1 MARAGFSL
9 AMTSH
14 GLAIIKGES
23 QIAVRDPDLSAA
35 EDNYWEQA
43 ASAVD
48 ESTLAVTANGRLGL
62 VNQDGSAT
70 SVECRG
76 CVNVIWTG
84 QYLIVLMSS
93 VGEGQTFEVV
103 SFGRDLRRVESVTLR
118 RLTER
123 TDPEQQND
131 SAVSLLAAN
140 ETTVWLAYTDRFGF
154 VRGGSRTIAAYSRE
168 GKLLRSTRVSG
179 LIYQTAV
186 SNDGKYLA
194 VADGGSSGACITAG
208 EIDVIV
214 KSSSFIA
221 GTSAVPGLS

>member
-1 MARAGFSL
+1 
-9 AMTSH
+9 
-14 GLAIIKGES
+14 
-23 QIAVRDPDLSAA
+23 
-35 EDNYWEQA
+35 A

-70 SVECRG
+70 RVECRG

-140 ETTVWLAYTDRFGF
+140 ETTVWLA
-154 VRGGSRTIAAYSRE
+154 
-168 GKLLRSTRVSG
+168 
-179 LIYQTAV
+179 
-186 SNDGKYLA
+186 
-194 VADGGSSGACITAG
+194 
-208 EIDVIV
+208 
-214 KSSSFIA
+214 
-221 GTSAVPGLS
+221 